1 MAFNATR
8 WKNMGRNWG
17 RGDPPPVGSI
27 EYVAVG
33 DMFYGVNQ
41 PKKQSERQSSES
53 GKVLEIGFTEIDAAD
68 RWLAHIYENL
78 KYARKVHGKKVITD
92 DDIKAWDAFIVRW
105 KEWRYRYFLGFRSK
119 ELETLAMMSVEEKR
133 KFDAL
138 LDESK
143 SLHDRFI
150 AKGMATV
157 PVPYMGEL
165 VLLLRTMPKK
175 ITAAD
180 MYAKLEAGI
189 KCGKMLLAENTAWWQ
204 WKKRDDTRGLVRAV
218 EEATNASRLYARS
231 STADAYGPGDP
242 AYDEFLRRLTKIY
255 IEAAGLYGIVEVKK
269 TAAAEAKDVAAEKV
283 SDTGSSL
290 LYLLLMAGVSY
301 LGLRWLTRDT
311 TPKVVV
317 AVPNA
322 GSHED
327 PREEG

>member
-1 MAFNATR
+1 
-8 WKNMGRNWG
+8 MGRNWG

-41 PKKQSERQSSES
+41 PSES
-53 GKVLEIGFTEIDAAD
+53 GKVMEISFTEVDAAD

-143 SLHDRFI
+143 SLHDRYI

-165 VLLLRTMPKK
+165 VVLLRTMPKSM
-175 ITAAD
+175 TAAN
-180 MYAKLEAGI
+180 MHAKLEAGV
-189 KCGKMLLAENTAWWQ
+189 KCGEKLLSDNTPWWL
-204 WKKRDDTRGLVRAV
+204 WKKREDTRGLVRAID
-218 EEATNASRLYARS
+218 EARTASQIYRR
-231 STADAYGPGDP
+231 STAKDAFGPGDS

-255 IEAAGLYGIVEVKK
+255 IEAAGLYGVMEVKK
-269 TAAAEAKDVAAEKV
+269 TAVAEAV
-283 SDTGSSL
+283 DTARQKGSETGGNL